1 MACTGVGALSSVDKA
16 RFGPAVAIAVILG
29 GLILAG
35 CASVPT
41 SGSGEPVDP
50 LTVAAYAPPQNEPF
64 RVPAV
69 RVSKVDSQ
77 YLRQTVPTPPTI
89 SEPAGTIV
97 VDPYGKF
104 LYLVQDSGQSLRYGI
119 GVGRQGFS
127 WAGKATIQ
135 EKQAWPKW
143 FPPQEMQERD
153 RFAARFPDGMRGGP
167 RNPLGSRAL
176 YLYEGKCNGK
186 NTRTEACKDTLYR
199 LHGTYEQDSIGQAVS
214 SGCIR
219 LFQQDIID
227 LYERVPLGT
236 RVVVL
241 PGPGVPEGLSDPTT
255 PAAPVT
261 AALAPAT

>member
-1 MACTGVGALSSVDKA
+1 MYGSGALSSDKEA
-16 RFGPAVAIAVILG
+16 RISYTTAIAVAVG

-35 CASVPT
+35 CSSIPT
-41 SGSGEPVDP
+41 TGSGEPIDP
-50 LTVAAYAPPQNEPF
+50 LTVAAYAPAQKEPF

-69 RVSKVDSQ
+69 RVSKVDSR

-89 SEPAGTIV
+89 SEPAGTII
-97 VDPYGKF
+97 VDPYSKF
-104 LYLVQDSGQSLRYGI
+104 LYLVQDGGQSLRYGI

-143 FPPQEMQERD
+143 FPPKEMRERD
-153 RFAARFPDGMRGGP
+153 RFAARFPDGMDGGP
-167 RNPLGSRAL
+167 RNPLGSRSL
-176 YLYEGKCNGK
+176 YLFEGKCNGT

-199 LHGTYEQDSIGQAVS
+199 LHGTYEQDSIGKAVS

-227 LYERVPLGT
+227 LYDRVPLGT
-236 RVVVL
+236 RVVVI
-241 PGPGVPEGLSDPTT
+241 PGPGVPEGLPASPGS
-255 PAAPVT
+255 AAPATV
-261 AALAPAT
+261 ALAPGL